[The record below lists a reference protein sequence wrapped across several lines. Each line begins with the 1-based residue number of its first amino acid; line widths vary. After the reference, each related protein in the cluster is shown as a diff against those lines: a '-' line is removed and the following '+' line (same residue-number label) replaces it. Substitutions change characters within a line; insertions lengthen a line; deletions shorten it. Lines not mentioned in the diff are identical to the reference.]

1 MEPIT
6 LSYILNGVLLV
17 SAYLMR
23 QAHQDLKE
31 SNNSLWNEIRMVKDR
46 YFKKED
52 FLEFKQELWKR
63 LDRLEDDLKS
73 RVEEL
78 KIT

>member
-1 MEPIT
+1 
-6 LSYILNGVLLV
+6 
-17 SAYLMR
+17 
-23 QAHQDLKE
+23 
-31 SNNSLWNEIRMVKDR
+31 MVKDR